1 MKTQKLMVA
10 AMFAMPMM
18 VASADAAVTFTMAHR
33 GATKN
38 VAGNITPVS
47 QGTVITV
54 IDLNNDG
61 WLGNAYTAAPSGGR
75 VNANSWLWDPNDVI
89 IGRFAFGGTNPQSAS
104 TNGTTVDLLPTYTP
118 GVDRWYT
125 IWFDVPFDADAQG
138 PGANVSYFVKDNGF
152 VIATGGSATGTSTST
167 VGPMNLTTVI
177 PEPTSALL
185 LLAGSGLL
193 IARRRQA

>member
-1 MKTQKLMVA
+1 MNMQKMIAAAMLAMPFMVA
-10 AMFAMPMM
+10 T
-18 VASADAAVTFTMAHR
+18 ADAAVTFTMAHR
-33 GATKN
+33 GANKN

-61 WLGNAYTAAPSGGR
+61 WLGNSYTAAPSGGR

-104 TNGTTVDLLPTYTP
+104 TNGTNVDGLANYTP

-125 IWFDVPFDADAQG
+125 IWFDVPFSSGALG

-152 VIATGGSATGTSTST
+152 VPATGGSATGSITST